1 MTGDFAAHEAAA
13 RVTAGLMLASVAMA
27 TLGWAAARAFYKDE
41 AEHAKL
47 RAANRLRYENLHA
60 FAFDNFRIDELYEA
74 TFVRGFAACAR
85 AAAWLDEVVVD
96 GVVHALAA
104 VTRGA
109 AWLTGAI
116 DRLFVDGAVDG
127 VAALV
132 LGGGRAARRVQ
143 TGRVSHYVLGMTM
156 GVVLLVVWASWW

>member
-1 MTGDFAAHEAAA
+1 M
-13 RVTAGLMLASVAMA
+13 
-27 TLGWAAARAFYKDE
+27 ARAFYKDE

-74 TFVRGFAACAR
+74 TFVRGFQSLAR
-85 AAAWLDEVVVD
+85 AMAWLDDTVVD
-96 GVVHALAA
+96 GAVRALAA
-104 VTRGA
+104 LTRGA
-109 AWLTGAI
+109 AWLTGAF
-116 DRLFVDGAVDG
+116 DRVLVDGAVDG

-132 LGGGRAARRVQ
+132 LGGGRALRRVQ
-143 TGRVSHYVLGMTM
+143 TGRVNNYVLGVAM